1 MESSLCDIDLGRMEE
16 MARTMG
22 RYGNNL
28 EQLKREKS
36 MLTVSYEVTSTYL
49 GRMLLFVA
57 PSILGRSIVKIR
69 PGISLE

>member
-1 MESSLCDIDLGRMEE
+1 

-36 MLTVSYEVTSTYL
+36 MLTISYEVTMTYF
-49 GRMLLFVA
+49 GGMILFYC
-57 PSILGRSIVKIR
+57 
-69 PGISLE
+69 SLNIMQVDSKY

>member
-1 MESSLCDIDLGRMEE
+1 MESPLCDVDVGRMEE

-36 MLTVSYEVTSTYL
+36 MLTISYEVTSTYF
-49 GRMLLFVA
+49 GGMILFYC
-57 PSILGRSIVKIR
+57 
-69 PGISLE
+69 SLNIMETIIK